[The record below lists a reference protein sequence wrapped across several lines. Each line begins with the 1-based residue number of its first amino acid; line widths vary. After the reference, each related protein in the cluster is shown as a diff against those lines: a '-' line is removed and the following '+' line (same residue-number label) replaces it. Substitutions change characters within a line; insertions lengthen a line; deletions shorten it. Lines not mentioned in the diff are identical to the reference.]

1 MSRSIAEIEKD
12 LMALPIQDWAR
23 IAADLIRS
31 LDKDDETLSREE
43 LDAAWLEE
51 IQRRVQDVHEGR
63 VELLDAEQVMAEL
76 RARYPKK

>member
-12 LMALPIQDWAR
+12 LMALPIQDRAR

-31 LDKDDETLSREE
+31 LDKDDEILSREE